1 MSRLIYIA
9 FVYLI
14 IQAIRGIDKSERYR
28 KSQLLALLVSVSVLL
43 YGLLVLTTNSALS
56 EEIKNVTYD
65 AYVENAAVLEDQ
77 MVSIQGLTVW
87 RYDTTDDN
95 YTTIYAY
102 EKSQGNMFSLI
113 SFPFDSLFWY
123 ENGDAIIGIYPEI
136 YSVLPVKSRLVLQPT
151 NTIEKLVKGDA
162 ISIFGVGKGMTDD
175 GNPLILTLLVWID
188 P

>member
-1 MSRLIYIA
+1 M
-9 FVYLI
+9 
-14 IQAIRGIDKSERYR
+14 
-28 KSQLLALLVSVSVLL
+28 
-43 YGLLVLTTNSALS
+43 
-56 EEIKNVTYD
+56 
-65 AYVENAAVLEDQ
+65 
-77 MVSIQGLTVW
+77 TVW

-123 ENGDAIIGIYPEI
+123 ENGDAIIGVYPEI
-136 YSVLPVKSRLVLQPT
+136 YSVLPEKSRLVLQPA